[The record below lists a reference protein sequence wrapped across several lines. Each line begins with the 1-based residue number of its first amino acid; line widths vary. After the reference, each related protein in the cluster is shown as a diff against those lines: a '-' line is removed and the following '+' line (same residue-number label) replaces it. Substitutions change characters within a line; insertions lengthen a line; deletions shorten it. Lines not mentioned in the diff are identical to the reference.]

1 MKAASL
7 FFSSMAYQ
15 LARDPNDLANKVSV
29 RVRGQAMKSHATFAP
44 LGGSRKRDF
53 DIPILTSSS
62 SAPLGEERV
71 LQVLTNSLPFS
82 HGGYAHRSH
91 ELLRALNSGG
101 FDASAITRLG
111 YPAVI
116 GHWPSSETDVI
127 DNVEYSRALPMWHP
141 LSFSRSI
148 RVQAGLIVEEA
159 IRRRAGVLHT
169 TTPWPNAAATS
180 LAAHTLGIP
189 WVYEVRGEPEST
201 WAAAQPHPEEAMA
214 SAFYQSSKSKETE
227 AMIAAAGVVVLSS
240 VSLRDV
246 RSRGVDTAHIVP
258 NAVREAE
265 LSRAIPSEDAQA
277 KLGLGPGP
285 YIGAVSSIVDY
296 EGFDSVIYALPYLP
310 EGVKALFVGDGSAL
324 PSLKELA
331 AEQGVA
337 DRVVFAGRQEPEAI
351 TEWYSALDV
360 FVAPRKDTRVTRVVT
375 PMKTQRAQ
383 SFGIPVVC
391 SDLPALREVTGGEAF
406 YVPPDKPRAL
416 ADTVLRALDRGR
428 ETTARLQISTW
439 EMGASR
445 LIEMYRDL
453 S

>member
-1 MKAASL
+1 MKSASL
-7 FFSSMAYQ
+7 FLSSMAYQ
-15 LARDPNDLANKVSV
+15 LARDPLDLANKVSV
-29 RVRGQAMKSHATFAP
+29 RLRGQAMNSHATFAP

-53 DIPILTSSS
+53 DVPILTSS
-62 SAPLGEERV
+62 AALGEERV

-101 FDASAITRLG
+101 FEASAITRLG

-116 GHWPSSETDVI
+116 GRWPSRETDVI
-127 DNVEYSRALPMWHP
+127 DNVEYSRALPTWHP

-148 RVQAGLIVEEA
+148 RAQANLIVEEA
-159 IRRRAGVLHT
+159 VQRRAGVLHT

-180 LAAHTLGIP
+180 IAAQILGIP

-201 WAAAQPHPEEAMA
+201 WAAAQPHPEEALA
-214 SAFYQSSKSKETE
+214 SEFYQSSKSKETE
-227 AMIAAAGVVVLSS
+227 AMLAAATVVVLSE
-240 VSLRDV
+240 VSLSEV
-246 RSRGVDTAHIVP
+246 RSRGVGRAHIIP
-258 NAVREAE
+258 NSVREAE
-265 LSRAIPSEDAQA
+265 LSRAIPPEDARA
-277 KLGLGPGP
+277 KLGLGSGP
-285 YIGAVSSIVDY
+285 FIGAVSSIVDY
-296 EGFDSVIYALPYLP
+296 EGFDNVVCALPYLP
-310 EGVKALFVGDGSAL
+310 ENVKALFVGDGSAL
-324 PSLKELA
+324 PALKELA
-331 AEQGVA
+331 AELGVR
-337 DRVVFAGRQEPEAI
+337 DRVAFAGRQAPEEI
-351 TEWYSALDV
+351 TDWYCALDV

-375 PMKTQRAQ
+375 PMKMQRAQ

-406 YVPPDKPRAL
+406 YIPPDDPRAL

-428 ETTARLQISTW
+428 ETRAPSQISTW